1 MDAIRIIHH
10 DEGQHGWSFES
21 PDLPGLIGGA
31 GTLVESQKLAEEA
44 VRFHLA
50 CEAGERDEQAAAMP
64 PLEHFAPIA
73 A

>member
-21 PDLPGLIGGA
+21 PDLPGLVGGA
-31 GTLVESQKLAEEA
+31 GTLVKSREQAEEA
-44 VRFHLA
+44 VRFHLE
-50 CEAGERDEQAAAMP
+50 CEAGERDEQAGSVRP
-64 PLEHFAPIA
+64 VEHFAPIA

>member
-31 GTLVESQKLAEEA
+31 GTLVESQKQAEEA

-50 CEAGERDEQAAAMP
+50 CEARERDEQPGSMRS
-64 PLEHFAPIA
+64 LEHFAPIA